1 MAMDDHNEKMT
12 LVFRCPRELGR
23 CCGAN

>member
-12 LVFRCPRELGR
+12 LVFRCPAELGR